1 MTVNMVCCKD
11 MYDSNCEL
19 GRIRTRSQLGEP
31 IVPLS
36 GVFLMCRN
44 ILIGTFESK
53 SIGCDCLTWEEKYIC
68 SKHFFKDQDQLFE
81 WETMAINCRGLSM
94 LFIPLQ
100 VVTRIFN
107 FQGVFWGEEGKD
119 CLKVVALFTYH
130 CVLTKGCCCMLKQTR
145 VESILTCKQYPRL

>member
-53 SIGCDCLTWEEKYIC
+53 SIGCDCLTWEEKYNAVSISSKIKTNC
-68 SKHFFKDQDQLFE
+68 SNGRQWQSTAEVCQCFSSHF
-81 WETMAINCRGLSM
+81 RS
-94 LFIPLQ
+94 
-100 VVTRIFN
+100 
-107 FQGVFWGEEGKD
+107 
-119 CLKVVALFTYH
+119 
-130 CVLTKGCCCMLKQTR
+130 
-145 VESILTCKQYPRL
+145 